1 MYNILLFF
9 KSLLQESVS
18 AVSEV
23 IDVVTSEDV
32 TAAVEAVQSGFYADM
47 GMMWMLIAGI
57 LVFFMQAGF
66 TLVESGMT
74 RSKNAV
80 NIAMKNLL
88 DITVGSLTY
97 WFVGYSLMY
106 GSSENGYFFW
116 SGIMQGE
123 GADLFFQTMFAATA
137 ATIVSGAIAG
147 RTKYSTYA
155 IFTVVMTA
163 FIYPIAGGWEWNGG
177 FLNTASFM
185 PVEFIDFAGSSIVHS
200 VGGWAALVGAY
211 MVGPRIGKFV
221 DGKVMPIPG
230 HNQILATLGVF
241 ILWLGWFGFNG
252 GSQLA
257 WGGPDAIAASNVVL
271 FTNLS
276 AAAGGLG
283 ALITT
288 WIWYGKPNL
297 VQSLNGALAGLVS
310 ITAGCGNMTAIGSV
324 FAGLIGGIIVVFS
337 IEFIEKKLKID
348 DAIGAASVHGVA
360 GVWGTLVI
368 GLWGV
373 DGDTGIGL
381 FNGGGASQLGAQA
394 IGVLAYALWATVLAF
409 LVFGILKKAIGLR
422 VSEEVE
428 IAGLDESEHGSI
440 AYAGIRKRK

>member
-1 MYNILLFF
+1 MDNFLTIIPNLAIVQDTVAATT
-9 KSLLQESVS
+9 KDIEDAVS
-18 AVSEV
+18 A
-23 IDVVTSEDV
+23 INGDL
-32 TAAVEAVQSGFYADM
+32 
-47 GMMWMLIAGI
+47 GMLWMLLSGI

-66 TLVESGMT
+66 TLVETGMT
-74 RSKNAV
+74 RSKNAA

-88 DITVGSLTY
+88 DICVGSLTY
-97 WFVGYSLMY
+97 WLVGYSLMY
-106 GSSENGYFFW
+106 GDTSNGWFFW
-116 SGIMQGE
+116 SGLMQGE

-147 RTKYSTYA
+147 RTKYSTYI
-155 IFTVVMTA
+155 IFSVVMTA
-163 FIYPIAGGWEWNGG
+163 LIYPIAGGWQWQGSGWLTNLG
-177 FLNTASFM
+177 
-185 PVEFIDFAGSSIVHS
+185 FIDFAGSSIVHS
-200 VGGWAALVGAY
+200 VGGWAALVAAF

-221 DGKVMPIPG
+221 DGKVHAIPG

-257 WGGPDAIAASNVVL
+257 WGGADAIGASNVVL
-271 FTNLS
+271 ITNLA

-297 VQSLNGALAGLVS
+297 PQTLNGALAGLVS
-310 ITAGCGNMTAIGSV
+310 ITAGCGNMSAIGAV

-360 GVWGTLVI
+360 GAWGTLVI
-368 GLWGV
+368 GLWGI
-373 DGDTGIGL
+373 DGETGIGL
-381 FNGGGASQLGAQA
+381 FNGGGFGQLGSQA
-394 IGVLAYALWATVLAF
+394 IGVLAYATWSIVLSF
-409 LVFGILKKAIGLR
+409 IILKILKSTMGLR
-422 VSEEVE
+422 VTKEEEEV
-428 IAGLDESEHGSI
+428 GLDLSEHGEI
-440 AYAGIRKRK
+440 AYPGKRDRG

>member
-1 MYNILLFF
+1 MYNLLNLFI
-9 KSLLQESVS
+9 SLFQET
-18 AVSEV
+18 AVAVIEV
-23 IDVVTSEDV
+23 VDMVTSEDV
-32 TAAVEAVQSGFYADM
+32 TAAVEAVKTGLYGDM
-47 GMMWMLIAGI
+47 GMLWMLISGI

-74 RSKNAV
+74 QSKNAV

-106 GSSENGYFFW
+106 GDTTNGWFFW

-163 FIYPIAGGWEWNGG
+163 IIYPIAGGWQWQGSGWLTELG
-177 FLNTASFM
+177 
-185 PVEFIDFAGSSIVHS
+185 FIDFAGSSIVHA
-200 VGGWAALVGAY
+200 VGGFAALVAAY
-211 MVGPRIGKFV
+211 MVGPRIGKYV

-257 WGGPDAIAASNVVL
+257 WGGDDAVAASTVVL
-271 FTNLS
+271 ITNLS
-276 AAAGGLG
+276 AAAGALG
-283 ALITT
+283 ALVTT
-288 WIWYGKPNL
+288 WIWYGKPHL
-297 VQSLNGALAGLVS
+297 AQTLNGALAGLVS
-310 ITAGCGNMTAIGSV
+310 ITAGCGNMTTGGAV
-324 FAGLIGGIIVVFS
+324 LAGLIGGVIVVFS

-348 DAIGAASVHGVA
+348 DAIGAASVHGIV
-360 GVWGTLVI
+360 GFWGTIVI

-373 DGDTGIGL
+373 DGDTKLGI
-381 FNGGGASQLGAQA
+381 FNGGGSDQLINQL
-394 IGVLAYALWATVLAF
+394 IGGLAYAVWTVVLSF
-409 LVFGILKKAIGLR
+409 VVFGILKYTIGLR
-422 VSEEVE
+422 VTEEEEV
-428 IAGLDESEHGSI
+428 AGLDVSEHGSI
-440 AYAGIRKRK
+440 AYAGKRTRE

>member
-1 MYNILLFF
+1 MYNLLNLFI
-9 KSLLQESVS
+9 SLFQET
-18 AVSEV
+18 AVAVIEV
-23 IDVVTSEDV
+23 ADMVTSEDV
-32 TAAVEAVQSGFYADM
+32 TAAVEAVKTGLYGDM
-47 GMMWMLIAGI
+47 GMLWMLISGI

-74 RSKNAV
+74 QSKNAV

-106 GSSENGYFFW
+106 GDTTNGWFFW

-163 FIYPIAGGWEWNGG
+163 IIYPIAGGWQWQGSCWLTELG
-177 FLNTASFM
+177 
-185 PVEFIDFAGSSIVHS
+185 FIDFAGSSIVHA
-200 VGGWAALVGAY
+200 VGGFAALVAAY
-211 MVGPRIGKFV
+211 MVGPRIGKYV

-257 WGGPDAIAASNVVL
+257 WGGDDAVAASTVVL
-271 FTNLS
+271 ITNLS
-276 AAAGGLG
+276 AAAGALG
-283 ALITT
+283 ALVTT
-288 WIWYGKPNL
+288 WIWYGKPHL
-297 VQSLNGALAGLVS
+297 AQTLNGALAGLVS
-310 ITAGCGNMTAIGSV
+310 ITAGCGNMTTGGAV
-324 FAGLIGGIIVVFS
+324 LAGLIGGVIVVFS

-348 DAIGAASVHGVA
+348 DAIGAASVHGIV
-360 GVWGTLVI
+360 GFWGTIVI

-373 DGDTGIGL
+373 DGDTKLGI
-381 FNGGGASQLGAQA
+381 FNGGGSDQLINQL
-394 IGVLAYALWATVLAF
+394 IGGLAYAVWAIVLSF
-409 LVFGILKKAIGLR
+409 VVFGILKYTIGLR
-422 VSEEVE
+422 VTEEEEV
-428 IAGLDESEHGSI
+428 AGLDVSEHGSI
-440 AYAGIRKRK
+440 AYAGKRTRE

>member
-1 MYNILLFF
+1 MSNFINTLPQIIQETITVE
-9 KSLLQESVS
+9 SL
-18 AVSEV
+18 AGA
-23 IDVVTSEDV
+23 IKD
-32 TAAVEAVQSGFYADM
+32 DM
-47 GMMWMLIAGI
+47 GMLWMLIAGI

-88 DITVGSLTY
+88 DIAVGSLTY

-106 GSSENGYFFW
+106 GDSTNGWFFW
-116 SGIMQGE
+116 SGLMQGE

-147 RTKYSTYA
+147 RTKYSTY
-155 IFTVVMTA
+155 IVFSIVMTA
-163 FIYPIAGGWEWNGG
+163 IIYPIAGGWEWNGG
-177 FLNTASFM
+177 WLNDTDGFM
-185 PVEFIDFAGSSIVHS
+185 PTQFIDFAGSSIVHA
-200 VGGWAALVGAY
+200 VGGFAALVAAY
-211 MVGPRIGKFV
+211 MVGPRIGKFI

-257 WGGPDAIAASNVVL
+257 WGGDDAVGASKVVL
-271 FTNLS
+271 ITNLA
-276 AAAGGLG
+276 AAAGALG

-288 WIWYGKPNL
+288 WVWYGKPHL
-297 VQSLNGALAGLVS
+297 AQSLNGALAGLVS
-310 ITAGCGNMTAIGSV
+310 ITAGCGNMNAGGAV
-324 FAGLIGGIIVVFS
+324 LAGLIGGIIVVFS

-348 DAIGAASVHGVA
+348 DAIGAASVHGVV
-360 GVWGTLVI
+360 GFWGTIVI

-373 DGDTGIGL
+373 DGDAGLGI
-381 FNGGGASQLGAQA
+381 FNGGGSAQLVAQLV
-394 IGVLAYALWATVLAF
+394 GGLAYAVWAVALSF
-409 LVFGILKKAIGLR
+409 IVFAILKYTMGLR
-422 VSEEVE
+422 VTEKEEV
-428 IAGLDESEHGSI
+428 AGLDISEHGSI
-440 AYAGIRKRK
+440 AYPGKRERGQD

>member
-1 MYNILLFF
+1 MLHSLFTHIPM
-9 KSLLQESVS
+9 
-18 AVSEV
+18 V
-23 IDVVTSEDV
+23 IQD
-32 TAAVEAVQSGFYADM
+32 TAAIEGDM
-47 GMMWMLIAGI
+47 GMLWMLLSGI

-88 DITVGSLTY
+88 DICVGSLTY

-106 GSSENGYFFW
+106 GDSSNGWFFW
-116 SGIMQGE
+116 SGILQGD

-163 FIYPIAGGWEWNGG
+163 FVYPIAGGWEWNGG
-177 FLNTASFM
+177 WLNTTFDA
-185 PVEFIDFAGSSIVHS
+185 EFIDFAGSSIVHG
-200 VGGWAALVGAY
+200 VGGFAALVAAF

-221 DGKVMPIPG
+221 DGKVIPIPG
-230 HNQILATLGVF
+230 HNQILSTLGVF

-257 WGGPDAIAASNVVL
+257 WGGDDAVAASAVVVV
-271 FTNLS
+271 TNLA
-276 AAAGGLG
+276 AAAGALG

-297 VQSLNGALAGLVS
+297 AQTLNGALAGLVS
-310 ITAGCGNMTAIGSV
+310 ITAGCGNMTEGGAV
-324 FAGLIGGIIVVFS
+324 LAGLIGGVIVVFS

-360 GVWGTLVI
+360 GFWGTVVI

-373 DGDTGIGL
+373 NGDEAIGL
-381 FNGGGASQLGAQA
+381 FNGGGSAQFVAQLVGALSYMVWA
-394 IGVLAYALWATVLAF
+394 VVLSF
-409 LVFGILKKAIGLR
+409 IVFGILKAIIGLR
-422 VSEEVE
+422 VTEEEE
-428 IAGLDESEHGSI
+428 IAGLDVSEHGSL
-440 AYAGIRKRK
+440 AYPGKRTRE

>member
-1 MYNILLFF
+1 M
-9 KSLLQESVS
+9 SLLLTLFQ
-18 AVSEV
+18 
-23 IDVVTSEDV
+23 DTSEA
-32 TAAVEAVQSGFYADM
+32 AAVLEQVNGDM
-47 GMMWMLIAGI
+47 GMLWMLIAGI
-57 LVFFMQAGF
+57 LVFLMQAGF

-88 DITVGSLTY
+88 DICVGSLTF
-97 WFVGYSLMY
+97 WLVGYSLMY
-106 GSSENGYFFW
+106 GDTSNGWFFW
-116 SGIMQGE
+116 SGLFQGE

-147 RTKYSTYA
+147 RTKYTTY
-155 IFTVVMTA
+155 IVFSIVMTA
-163 FIYPIAGGWEWNGG
+163 IIYPISGGWQWQGEGWLTELG
-177 FLNTASFM
+177 
-185 PVEFIDFAGSSIVHS
+185 FIDFAGSSIVHS
-200 VGGWAALVGAY
+200 VGGWAALVAAF

-221 DGKVMPIPG
+221 DGKVLPIPG
-230 HNQILATLGVF
+230 HNQVLATLGVF
-241 ILWLGWFGFNG
+241 ILWFGWFGFNG

-257 WGGPDAIAASNVVL
+257 WGGADATGASNVVL
-271 FTNLS
+271 VTNLA

-297 VQSLNGALAGLVS
+297 AQTLNGSLAGLVS
-310 ITAGCGNMTAIGSV
+310 ITAGCGNMTPEGGV
-324 FAGLIGGIIVVFS
+324 LAGLIGGIIVVFS

-360 GVWGTLVI
+360 GAWGTLVI

-394 IGVLAYALWATVLAF
+394 IGVLAYAVWAVVLSF
-409 LVFGILKKAIGLR
+409 IVFGILKATMGLR
-422 VSEEVE
+422 VSKEVE
-428 IAGLDESEHGSI
+428 IEGLDISEHGSI
-440 AYAGIRKRK
+440 AYPGKRVREYDEDK

>member
-1 MYNILLFF
+1 MSHLINNLPL
-9 KSLLQESVS
+9 
-18 AVSEV
+18 V
-23 IDVVTSEDV
+23 IQDA
-32 TAAVEAVQSGFYADM
+32 AAVESLAGAIKDDM
-47 GMMWMLIAGI
+47 GMLWMLLSGI

-88 DITVGSLTY
+88 DIAVGSLTY

-106 GSSENGYFFW
+106 GDTSNGWFFW

-147 RTKYSTYA
+147 RTKYSTYV
-155 IFTVVMTA
+155 IFSIVMTA
-163 FIYPIAGGWEWNGG
+163 IIYPIAGGWQWQGSGWLTELG
-177 FLNTASFM
+177 
-185 PVEFIDFAGSSIVHS
+185 FIDFAGSSIVHA
-200 VGGWAALVGAY
+200 VGGFAALVAAY
-211 MVGPRIGKFV
+211 LVGPRIGKYV

-257 WGGPDAIAASNVVL
+257 WGGDDAVAASTVVL
-271 FTNLS
+271 FTNLA
-276 AAAGGLG
+276 AAAGALG

-288 WIWYGKPNL
+288 WIWYGKPHL
-297 VQSLNGALAGLVS
+297 AQSLNGALAGLVS
-310 ITAGCGNMTAIGSV
+310 ITAGCGNMSAGGAV
-324 FAGLIGGIIVVFS
+324 LAGLIGGVIVVFS

-348 DAIGAASVHGVA
+348 DAIGAASVHGVV
-360 GVWGTLVI
+360 GFWGTIVI
-368 GLWGV
+368 GLWGI
-373 DGDTGIGL
+373 DGDSPIGL
-381 FNGGGASQLGAQA
+381 FNGGGSAQLVSQLTG
-394 IGVLAYALWATVLAF
+394 GLAYAVWAVVLSF
-409 LVFGILKKAIGLR
+409 IVFGILKKTVGLR
-422 VSEEVE
+422 VTEEEEV
-428 IAGLDESEHGSI
+428 AGLDISEHGSI
-440 AYAGIRKRK
+440 AYPGKRERGQD

>member
-1 MYNILLFF
+1 MLHSLFTHIPM
-9 KSLLQESVS
+9 
-18 AVSEV
+18 V
-23 IDVVTSEDV
+23 IQD
-32 TAAVEAVQSGFYADM
+32 TAAIEGDM
-47 GMMWMLIAGI
+47 GMLWMLLSGI

-88 DITVGSLTY
+88 DICVGSLTY

-106 GSSENGYFFW
+106 GDSSNGWFFW
-116 SGIMQGE
+116 SGILQGD

-163 FIYPIAGGWEWNGG
+163 FVYPIAGGWEWNGG
-177 FLNTASFM
+177 WLNTTFDA
-185 PVEFIDFAGSSIVHS
+185 EFIDFAGSSIVHG
-200 VGGWAALVGAY
+200 VGGFAALVAAF

-221 DGKVMPIPG
+221 DGKVIPIPG
-230 HNQILATLGVF
+230 HNQILSTLGVF

-257 WGGPDAIAASNVVL
+257 WGGDDAVAASAVVVV
-271 FTNLS
+271 TNLA
-276 AAAGGLG
+276 AAAGALG

-297 VQSLNGALAGLVS
+297 AQTLNGALAGLVS
-310 ITAGCGNMTAIGSV
+310 ITAGCGNMTEGGAV
-324 FAGLIGGIIVVFS
+324 LAGLIGGVIVVFS

-360 GVWGTLVI
+360 GFWGTVVI

-373 DGDTGIGL
+373 NGDEAIGL
-381 FNGGGASQLGAQA
+381 FNGGGSAQFVAQLVGALSYMVWA
-394 IGVLAYALWATVLAF
+394 VVLSF
-409 LVFGILKKAIGLR
+409 IVFGILKATIGLR
-422 VSEEVE
+422 VTEEEE
-428 IAGLDESEHGSI
+428 IAGLDVSEHGSL
-440 AYAGIRKRK
+440 AYPGKRTRE

>member
-1 MYNILLFF
+1 MSNFINTLPQIIQETITVE
-9 KSLLQESVS
+9 SL
-18 AVSEV
+18 AGA
-23 IDVVTSEDV
+23 IKD
-32 TAAVEAVQSGFYADM
+32 DM
-47 GMMWMLIAGI
+47 GMLWMLIAGI

-88 DITVGSLTY
+88 DIAVGSLTY

-106 GSSENGYFFW
+106 GDSTNGWFFW
-116 SGIMQGE
+116 SGLMQGE

-147 RTKYSTYA
+147 RTKYSTY
-155 IFTVVMTA
+155 IVFSIVMTA
-163 FIYPIAGGWEWNGG
+163 IIYPIAGGWEWNGG
-177 FLNTASFM
+177 WLNDTDGFM
-185 PVEFIDFAGSSIVHS
+185 PAQFIDFAGSSIVHA
-200 VGGWAALVGAY
+200 VGGFAALVAAY
-211 MVGPRIGKFV
+211 MVGPRIGKFI

-257 WGGPDAIAASNVVL
+257 WGGDDAVGASKVVL
-271 FTNLS
+271 ITNLA
-276 AAAGGLG
+276 AAAGALG

-288 WIWYGKPNL
+288 WVWYGKPHL
-297 VQSLNGALAGLVS
+297 AQSLNGALAGLVS
-310 ITAGCGNMTAIGSV
+310 ITAGCGNMNAGGAV
-324 FAGLIGGIIVVFS
+324 LAGLIGGIIVVFS

-348 DAIGAASVHGVA
+348 DAIGAASVHGVV
-360 GVWGTLVI
+360 GFWGTIVI

-373 DGDTGIGL
+373 DGDAGLGI
-381 FNGGGASQLGAQA
+381 FNGGGSAQLVAQLV
-394 IGVLAYALWATVLAF
+394 GGLAYAVWAVALSF
-409 LVFGILKKAIGLR
+409 IVFGILKYTMGLR
-422 VSEEVE
+422 VTEKEEV
-428 IAGLDESEHGSI
+428 AGLDISEHGSI
-440 AYAGIRKRK
+440 AYPGNQPIPYPQM

>member
-1 MYNILLFF
+1 MINYLLTLVP
-9 KSLLQESVS
+9 SLLATQEVVVTASTKDIQDAVS
-18 AVSEV
+18 A
-23 IDVVTSEDV
+23 IN
-32 TAAVEAVQSGFYADM
+32 GDM
-47 GMMWMLIAGI
+47 GMLWMLIAGI

-66 TLVESGMT
+66 TLVETGMT
-74 RSKNAV
+74 SSKNAI

-88 DITVGSLTY
+88 DICVGSITY

-106 GSSENGYFFW
+106 GETTNGWFFW
-116 SGIMQGE
+116 SGLMQGE

-155 IFTVVMTA
+155 IFSIVMTA
-163 FIYPIAGGWEWNGG
+163 LIYPIAGGWQWQGSG
-177 FLNTASFM
+177 WLTDLG
-185 PVEFIDFAGSSIVHS
+185 FIDFAGSSIVHS
-200 VGGWAALVGAY
+200 VGGWAALVAAF

-221 DGKVMPIPG
+221 DGKVLPMPG

-257 WGGPDAIAASNVVL
+257 WGGANSIAASTVVL
-271 FTNLS
+271 ITNL
-276 AAAGGLG
+276 AGAAGGLG

-297 VQSLNGALAGLVS
+297 PQTLNGVLAGLVS
-310 ITAGCGNMTAIGSV
+310 ITAGCGNMSAVGAI
-324 FAGLIGGIIVVFS
+324 FAGLIGGVLVVFS

-360 GVWGTLVI
+360 GAWGTLVI
-368 GLWGV
+368 GLWGISA
-373 DGDTGIGL
+373 DGPIGL
-381 FNGGGASQLGAQA
+381 LNGGGASQLGTQA
-394 IGVLAYALWATVLAF
+394 IGVLAYGLWAIVLSYI
-409 LVFGILKKAIGLR
+409 ILKLLKVLSLIH
-422 VSEEVE
+422 
-428 IAGLDESEHGSI
+428 I
-440 AYAGIRKRK
+440 